1 MHPPSSLIL
10 LQVSSEVAYNVL
22 SVADMY
28 LLLSL
33 KQLCGCSLAQLL
45 DEDSM
50 VGMWHVAKLFHLACL
65 EDQCTEYM
73 AKVIKKVDQ

>member
-1 MHPPSSLIL
+1 M
-10 LQVSSEVAYNVL
+10 AYNVL